1 MANFSVRV
9 KSRTGQHVIN
19 NLTDNETITNLKIKI
34 SKLVNIPQE
43 KINILT
49 GFPPVTLEISN
60 NSQTLKSIGIRNG
73 ETLIVDEK
81 TSEIVTQ
88 ISGTMEN
95 DIRIAEELNSSNG
108 ILMKKVVP
116 ADNSCL
122 FTSIGKF
129 LLILNWKNK
138 KKYKLIYFF

>member
-9 KSRTGQHVIN
+9 KSRTGQHVIS
-19 NLTDNETITNLKIKI
+19 NLTDIETISNLIIKI
-34 SKLVNIPQE
+34 SNLCAIPQE
-43 KINILT
+43 KVNILI
-49 GFPPVTLEISN
+49 GFPPKTLEISS
-60 NSQTLKSIGIRNG
+60 NSQTLKSIGIKNG

-81 TSEIVTQ
+81 TSENTPQI

-122 FTSIGKF
+122 FTSIGNQF
-129 LLILNWKNK
+129 LLCNK
-138 KKYKLIYFF
+138 I

>member
-9 KSRTGQHVIN
+9 KSKTGQHVIS
-19 NLTDNETITNLKIKI
+19 NLTDVDTILNLKIKI
-34 SKLVNIPQE
+34 AQLTSIPQE
-43 KINILT
+43 KINILV
-49 GFPPVTLEISN
+49 GFPPKTLVISS
-60 NSQTLKSIGIRNG
+60 NSQTLKSVGIKNG

-81 TSEIVTQ
+81 TSEITPQ
-88 ISGTMEN
+88 IISGTMEN

-122 FTSIGKF
+122 FTSIG
-129 LLILNWKNK
+129 N
-138 KKYKLIYFF
+138 

>member
-1 MANFSVRV
+1 MANFSVRI

-19 NLTDNETITNLKIKI
+19 NLTDIETISNLKIKL
-34 SKLVNIPQE
+34 SNLCNLPQE
-43 KINILT
+43 KINILV
-49 GFPPVTLEISN
+49 GFPPKTLEITS
-60 NSQTLKSIGIRNG
+60 NSQTLKSIGIKNG

-81 TSEIVTQ
+81 TSEITPQ
-88 ISGTMEN
+88 IISGTMEN

-122 FTSIGKF
+122 FTSIGNF
-129 LLILNWKNK
+129 
-138 KKYKLIYFF
+138 